1 MAAYAAITYGII
13 IVPVL
18 VETPV
23 VTVTFAN
30 ITGSLGN
37 AGVITT
43 E

>member
-1 MAAYAAITYGII
+1 MAVDAAITYGII
-13 IVPVL
+13 IIPVL

-23 VTVTFAN
+23 VTVTFA
-30 ITGSLGN
+30 IVTGSLGD